1 MNSLDYLLII
11 FHIIN
16 RILSKLRVASKY
28 NIYQYDMTKVLK
40 VLCAS
45 ANETFL
51 EGLKNFLKF
60 PNLQVTFHILKE
72 EEKDE
77 IIKLTSNIDILVL
90 HTPEASNNELAKSFI
105 NDHFKLMIIGPKEL
119 NNISELM
126 KCKINGY
133 VYSDDTM
140 ENITKSIS
148 LLTTQENSFSNA
160 VAQDLLMH
168 SGLEDKFLTA
178 TEKKLINLIAKGFDT
193 NSIANHVGCSAN
205 TIGVHKHNIK
215 LKLNI
220 KTKDFLQYCM
230 KNAGLN

>member
-1 MNSLDYLLII
+1 MT
-11 FHIIN
+11 
-16 RILSKLRVASKY
+16 RISKL
-28 NIYQYDMTKVLK
+28 
-40 VLCAS
+40 LCVS
-45 ANETFL
+45 GNQTFL

-193 NSIANHVGCSAN
+193 NSIADHVGCSAN

-230 KNAGLN
+230 KNAGLD

>member
-1 MNSLDYLLII
+1 MT
-11 FHIIN
+11 
-16 RILSKLRVASKY
+16 RISKL
-28 NIYQYDMTKVLK
+28 
-40 VLCAS
+40 LCVS
-45 ANETFL
+45 GNQTFL

-90 HTPEASNNELAKSFI
+90 HTPEASNNELVKSFI

-168 SGLEDKFLTA
+168 SGLEDKLLTA

-230 KNAGLN
+230 KNAGLD

>member
-1 MNSLDYLLII
+1 MT
-11 FHIIN
+11 
-16 RILSKLRVASKY
+16 RISKL
-28 NIYQYDMTKVLK
+28 
-40 VLCAS
+40 LCVS
-45 ANETFL
+45 GNQTFL

-60 PNLQVTFHILKE
+60 PNFQVTFHILKE

-230 KNAGLN
+230 KNAGLD

>member
-1 MNSLDYLLII
+1 
-11 FHIIN
+11 
-16 RILSKLRVASKY
+16 
-28 NIYQYDMTKVLK
+28 MTKVLK

-168 SGLEDKFLTA
+168 SGLEDKLLTA

-230 KNAGLN
+230 KNAGLD